1 MAAVL
6 KLAVRNLRRNRRR
19 TIITFVALVA
29 GVGAMVAIKGFMMGQ
44 RQQILENQ
52 MRGTFGGVQVHK
64 KGYVEN
70 VLGSPLTLDFADTP
84 ELRAKIAAVPSVLAV
99 SPRIEF
105 GAQLST
111 PDKKPPP
118 DDGSELPEADRG
130 QTSFLLMTAF
140 DPALERTVTPK
151 RWEWVTWAR
160 GEMLQSANAEQVVLN
175 EDFAKGIEVPLWK
188 SGSELPP
195 LEQRLAVLAPDR
207 DSSLNG
213 VNVVMV
219 GTLASA
225 TPNDRRMGV
234 MALATAQQL
243 LRMEGRV
250 TEYGLDVAPKANLDQ
265 VRDAVQ
271 AAVGP
276 EFEVHTWE
284 QRIPYVKDIVNTQD
298 FVFGI
303 VSSIFLFVVLLGVV
317 NAMLMSVLERVREIG
332 TMLAVGMKRRQIV
345 ALFIAEG
352 VVLGLVG
359 GALGA
364 LLGFAWVTYMHAK
377 GFSIPAPGAN
387 VPSLLRPEVEVSF
400 VLRAI
405 VQATAGA
412 AIASL
417 WPAFRA
423 SRLRPVEALAH
434 T

>member
-6 KLAVRNLRRNRRR
+6 KLAMRNLRRNRRR

-44 RQQILENQ
+44 RRQILENQ
-52 MRGTFGGVQVHK
+52 MRGTYGALQVHK

-70 VLGSPLTLDFADTP
+70 VLGSPLTLDFADSA
-84 ELRAKIAAVPSVLAV
+84 ELRTKIAAVSSVLAV

-111 PDKKPPP
+111 PDKQPPP

-130 QTSFLLMTAF
+130 QTSFLMFTAF
-140 DPALERTVTPK
+140 DPALEKAVTPK
-151 RWEWVTWAR
+151 RWEWVTWGR
-160 GEMLQSANAEQVVLN
+160 GEMLHSSTAEQVVLN
-175 EDFAKGIEVPLWK
+175 DDFARGIEVPLWK
-188 SGSELPP
+188 SGTELPP
-195 LEQRLAVLAPDR
+195 LERRLAVLAPDR

-219 GTLASA
+219 GALASA

-234 MALATAQQL
+234 ISLQTAQQL
-243 LRMEGRV
+243 LRMEGRI
-250 TEYGLDVAPKANLDQ
+250 TEYGLDVVPTANLEQ
-265 VRDAVQ
+265 VRDAVKLTL
-271 AAVGP
+271 GS

-284 QRIPYVKDIVNTQD
+284 ERIPFVKDIVNTQD

-332 TMLAVGMKRRQIV
+332 TMLAVGMKRQQIV

-364 LLGFAWVTYMHAK
+364 VIGFVWVSYMNSK
-377 GFSIPAPGAN
+377 GISIPAPGAN
-387 VPSLLRPEVEVSF
+387 VPSVLRPDVELSF

-412 AIASL
+412 ALASL
-417 WPAFRA
+417 WPAWRA